1 MKQKNRSS
9 VHCLFARWLC
19 VLLCALLAAGVLAGC
34 RKQPDTPAP
43 AGTTA
48 TPATDPDPGTDTE
61 PEDNRDDLDDAYHFD
76 RTFTILSRESTAGEF
91 DSASAIGSDEVANAI
106 FSRNAQVE
114 ARADVT
120 IKVIPLKGDWE
131 AAGKGDS
138 RGGNKTFEERVRNN
152 SLVGESQYD
161 LIATHSAYL
170 ANLAVEG
177 LGMDLTT
184 LEDLHLTR
192 RWWSEAYY
200 NECNYNGAIYMM
212 VGDLAYTLYD
222 YMEVVFFNETMA
234 TRYYDEIGNLYN
246 LALEGNW
253 TYARMKEYAGVV
265 NYNPDADENTREY
278 GLLTNCHAQRA
289 FANAIEANYLVK
301 QEDGTRL
308 YPDTMN
314 ETAEKRLSDFI
325 SFVREGNGVLSPR
338 TWDDAKGTESPIFSS
353 GRALFYM
360 QTLGESLTLKATMS
374 DSYGVLPFPKW
385 DDTQIE
391 YHVSTKDSVT
401 SVMIPRNIADPK
413 STGVVTEML
422 AMYGNRVVTNAYY
435 EKVLKLQA
443 FNTPECIQM
452 LEMIRLSA
460 NLSFQQVFSN
470 CLDNPNSLV
479 SEAIR
484 ESTPRAIS
492 AMYASDHAR
501 WNIAKLYE
509 DLKAIPK

>member
-1 MKQKNRSS
+1 
-9 VHCLFARWLC
+9 
-19 VLLCALLAAGVLAGC
+19 
-34 RKQPDTPAP
+34 
-43 AGTTA
+43 
-48 TPATDPDPGTDTE
+48 
-61 PEDNRDDLDDAYHFD
+61 
-76 RTFTILSRESTAGEF
+76 
-91 DSASAIGSDEVANAI
+91 
-106 FSRNAQVE
+106 
-114 ARADVT
+114 
-120 IKVIPLKGDWE
+120 
-131 AAGKGDS
+131 
-138 RGGNKTFEERVRNN
+138 
-152 SLVGESQYD
+152 
-161 LIATHSAYL
+161 
-170 ANLAVEG
+170 
-177 LGMDLTT
+177 
-184 LEDLHLTR
+184 
-192 RWWSEAYY
+192 
-200 NECNYNGAIYMM
+200 
-212 VGDLAYTLYD
+212 
-222 YMEVVFFNETMA
+222 
-234 TRYYDEIGNLYN
+234 
-246 LALEGNW
+246 
-253 TYARMKEYAGVV
+253 
-265 NYNPDADENTREY
+265 
-278 GLLTNCHAQRA
+278 
-289 FANAIEANYLVK
+289 
-301 QEDGTRL
+301 
-308 YPDTMN
+308 MN

-360 QTLGESLTLKATMS
+360 QTLGESLTLKGTMS

-391 YHVSTKDSVT
+391 YHTSTKDSVT

-443 FNTPECIQM
+443 FNTPECIRM